1 MKNYIV
7 TDESDD
13 EGDEYHYRDGSIVV
27 VEENSRE

>member
-1 MKNYIV
+1 VKNYIV

-13 EGDEYHYRDGSIVV
+13 EGDEYHYRDDIVV